1 MSESTTTPAPDGTA
15 GADGTPGRP
24 AAPWRIGVDV
34 GGTFTDLVLADAQ
47 GATWVAKVPSVP
59 ADPSRGV
66 HAALARVAVDLG
78 MPLGEVLAGC
88 ALFVHGS
95 TVATNTMLEG
105 TGATVGLIATEG
117 FRDALEIRRGLRED
131 QWNHRAPF
139 APVLVPRYLRAT
151 LEGRIDAD
159 GSEHAPLDLG
169 GLEAVLEH
177 FDSHDVEAVA
187 IAFMNSFVN
196 DAHERAAADAVR
208 GQWGGTW
215 VTTSAA
221 VSPLM
226 GEYERTS
233 TAVVNASLS
242 PKIVSYL
249 RKLNDELAAAGL
261 RHSILLV
268 QSNGGAASVDQV
280 SERPV
285 NLLLSGPAAAIGA
298 LNLYRD
304 ATDAALVTDENTSA
318 VAGNLISMEIGG
330 TSCDVLLMS
339 GGEVDTRDDIMIAG
353 YHVSTPAI
361 DIHTIG
367 AGGGTIAGVDEAGL
381 LFVGPQGAGADPGPA
396 CYGHGG
402 TLPTVT
408 DAQLVLGRLRPG
420 KSAGGTLDLDIDAA
434 REAIRT
440 HVAEPLG
447 MTVEEAAAGIVE
459 VIEQH
464 LLSATEHISIERGH
478 SPRRFTMVAAG
489 GAGPM
494 HGASVAAGLGCERV
508 YVPRDAGALC
518 AIGML
523 HSDVRQDFTRF
534 LMGSLDELDPV
545 EIDAGFE
552 ALSAQALEVMDGEG
566 FAADQVTLD
575 CELELHHP
583 GQLWTIRVPA
593 YGDDPSTID
602 AAAVRG
608 GFEAEYQRLYGHVQT
623 DGTIMVASLRLVAR
637 ASTGN
642 VATSETAPATGDPEP
657 IETRSVWHGPFGWC
671 DTPVFDGEVL
681 RRGHTIMGPAL
692 VEELTTT
699 VVARPGDRLW
709 VDANGDLFIDLA
721 PADDAENGS
730 ASGDAAVSRSVQSG
744 RARSETTGVAAPDDV
759 VLDPI
764 VLAVMQNRLD
774 QISKHMGWVMTR
786 TARST
791 IFSQSHDFSCY
802 VTTPDGTLV
811 ANADGIPIHTGGGG
825 FAVRALLKRY
835 EGRIHPEDVFLLS
848 DPYVAGGN
856 HLPDW
861 VIARPV
867 FVAREEHGNS
877 TDEDSG
883 EPTLVGFC
891 CNRAHQS
898 DIGGG
903 LAGTYNPEATEI
915 WQEGIRLPVMKLI
928 EAGSVRDDLWEL
940 LLINC
945 RTPELLD
952 GDLLAM
958 LGSTRIGAER
968 VLGLVA
974 ELGVEPYLA
983 YLDGVLTHGE
993 RRMRAAITEL
1003 PDGTY
1008 YGEDR
1013 TDNDCFGPADIAV
1026 RVHLSV
1032 EGDEMTLDFTGTDP
1046 QIEGFKNSSLANT
1059 YSSVFLAVSSFFDTS
1074 IPRNEGTYRP
1084 LTIIAPEG
1092 SIVNALPP
1100 APMTMNTVF
1109 VAHEIVIAVWQALAQ
1124 ADPDR
1129 ACAAWS
1135 KTMHGHVAGRR
1146 DDGTTWVMYQWHA
1159 MATPGATAER
1169 DGFPQMGH
1177 LITLG
1182 GLDLPN
1188 LEFHEQMYPVRYVRH
1203 EQRCDNAGPG
1213 QRRGGTG
1220 VRYEAD
1226 ILEPAIWSFRAEG
1239 LDTPSGHGV
1248 RGGGTG
1254 GVGLEWIVPVDTE
1267 QDGPT
1272 FVPPKYGVK
1281 RMGPARMIADTPGGG
1296 GWGDAFERE
1305 PTAVLR
1311 DVMDGVVSVEGARRD
1326 YGVAIGDDGR
1336 SVDFDA
1342 TARLRAAGRTA
1353 ASTA

>member
-1 MSESTTTPAPDGTA
+1 MTTPADDGIETGPDGTQA
-15 GADGTPGRP
+15 RP
-24 AAPWRIGVDV
+24 RAPWRIGVDV
-34 GGTFTDLVLADAQ
+34 GGTFTDLVLADAR

-78 MPLGEVLAGC
+78 MPLGDVLTGC
-88 ALFVHGS
+88 SLFVHGS

-105 TGATVGLIATEG
+105 TGAVVGLIGTEG
-117 FRDALEIRRGLRED
+117 FRDTLEIRRGMRED
-131 QWNHRAPF
+131 QWNHRAPY

-151 LEGRIDAD
+151 VPGRIDSD
-159 GSEHAPLDLG
+159 GTEHQPVDLSGLDS
-169 GLEAVLEH
+169 VLEH
-177 FDSHDVEAVA
+177 FASHEVEAVA

-196 DAHERAAADAVR
+196 DSHERSAAEAVR
-208 GQWGGTW
+208 EQWDGTW

-249 RKLNDELAAAGL
+249 RSLNDELAAAGL
-261 RHSILLV
+261 RHAILLV

-285 NLLLSGPAAAIGA
+285 NLLLSGPAAAVGA

-304 ATDAALVTDENTSA
+304 AVDAALTSDTHASTLSDGKNA
-318 VAGNLISMEIGG
+318 VPGGKNAHSSALPGNLISMEIGG

-339 GGEVDTRDDIMIAG
+339 SGEIDTRDDIMIAG
-353 YHVSTPAI
+353 YHISTPAI

-381 LFVGPQGAGADPGPA
+381 LYVGPQGAGADPGPA

-434 REAIRT
+434 REAIRV

-447 MTVEEAAAGIVE
+447 MTITEAAAGIVE
-459 VIEQH
+459 VVEQH

-494 HGASVAAGLGCERV
+494 HGASVAAGLGCDRV

-534 LMGSLDELDPV
+534 LMGSLDELDLA

-552 ALSAQALEVMDGEG
+552 ALSAQALDVMSGEG
-566 FAADQVTLD
+566 FAADDVTLD

-583 GQLWTIRVPA
+583 GQLWSIRVPA
-593 YGDDPSTID
+593 HGEPGRPNGSGSTVD
-602 AAAVRG
+602 AAAVRST
-608 GFEAEYQRLYGHVQT
+608 FEAEYQRLYGHVQS

-637 ASTGN
+637 ASTGD
-642 VATSETAPATGDPEP
+642 VATTETSAATGEPQP

-671 DTPVFDGEVL
+671 DTPVFDGELL
-681 RRGHTIMGPAL
+681 RRGHTIDGPAL

-709 VDANGDLFIDLA
+709 VDANGDLFIDLT
-721 PADDAENGS
+721 PADEDASES
-730 ASGDAAVSRSVQSG
+730 APGDASVSRSVQSG
-744 RARSETTGVAAPDDV
+744 RSRSQANGAAAE
-759 VLDPI
+759 LDPI

-825 FAVRALLKRY
+825 FAVRALLKRW
-835 EGRIHPEDVFLLS
+835 EGRINPEDVFLLS

-867 FVAREEHGNS
+867 FVARE
-877 TDEDSG
+877 G
-883 EPTLVGFC
+883 EQLTATPV
-891 CNRAHQS
+891 RAS
-898 DIGGG
+898 
-903 LAGTYNPEATEI
+903 
-915 WQEGIRLPVMKLI
+915 R
-928 EAGSVRDDLWEL
+928 
-940 LLINC
+940 
-945 RTPELLD
+945 
-952 GDLLAM
+952 
-958 LGSTRIGAER
+958 
-968 VLGLVA
+968 
-974 ELGVEPYLA
+974 
-983 YLDGVLTHGE
+983 
-993 RRMRAAITEL
+993 
-1003 PDGTY
+1003 
-1008 YGEDR
+1008 
-1013 TDNDCFGPADIAV
+1013 
-1026 RVHLSV
+1026 
-1032 EGDEMTLDFTGTDP
+1032 
-1046 QIEGFKNSSLANT
+1046 
-1059 YSSVFLAVSSFFDTS
+1059 YSSPVRASNNTATPASRCSWGSAATAPTS
-1074 IPRNEGTYRP
+1074 PTSAG
-1084 LTIIAPEG
+1084 A
-1092 SIVNALPP
+1092 SP
-1100 APMTMNTVF
+1100 AP
-1109 VAHEIVIAVWQALAQ
+1109 
-1124 ADPDR
+1124 
-1129 ACAAWS
+1129 
-1135 KTMHGHVAGRR
+1135 
-1146 DDGTTWVMYQWHA
+1146 
-1159 MATPGATAER
+1159 
-1169 DGFPQMGH
+1169 
-1177 LITLG
+1177 ITLKR
-1182 GLDLPN
+1182 P
-1188 LEFHEQMYPVRYVRH
+1188 R
-1203 EQRCDNAGPG
+1203 
-1213 QRRGGTG
+1213 
-1220 VRYEAD
+1220 
-1226 ILEPAIWSFRAEG
+1226 
-1239 LDTPSGHGV
+1239 SGRKASGC
-1248 RGGGTG
+1248 
-1254 GVGLEWIVPVDTE
+1254 
-1267 QDGPT
+1267 
-1272 FVPPKYGVK
+1272 
-1281 RMGPARMIADTPGGG
+1281 
-1296 GWGDAFERE
+1296 
-1305 PTAVLR
+1305 
-1311 DVMDGVVSVEGARRD
+1311 
-1326 YGVAIGDDGR
+1326 R
-1336 SVDFDA
+1336 S
-1342 TARLRAAGRTA
+1342 
-1353 ASTA
+1353 